1 MIHLIFLISIIIELK
16 TVYKYIQC
24 YKLVV
29 PKNPLYHLKSLFVFV
44 SAFGLFINMISAYV
58 ILSYDYFIINIIC
71 LLILLFV
78 ILANVLITCIL
89 QNLGSEIT
97 NNNKKEIL
105 LREAKARE
113 KFYCELEKSNK
124 KIQEIR
130 HNLRNQLT
138 AIYALSDKN
147 SVFQNEIRKI
157 IGELDKSDNR
167 IYTENAIINTILNS
181 KLSIAE
187 RKKIKKHIS
196 ITVPNHININ
206 CSDMGILL
214 GNLLDNAIEACE
226 KTHMDTRWLSVQITY
241 KHCMLII
248 KICNSKDKQESN
260 IKLSRKREYKNCG
273 IGINSIKKV
282 VQKYKGTVEF
292 LDLGEQ
298 FNVNAILYGIAN
310 SSKEM

>member
-167 IYTENAIINTILNS
+167 IYTENAIINTI
-181 KLSIAE
+181 
-187 RKKIKKHIS
+187 
-196 ITVPNHININ
+196 VPNHININ

-282 VQKYKGTVEF
+282 VQKYNGTVEF